1 MQDKHIIEERIDAF
15 EQLLEEDDFV
25 RKQRSLGERM
35 GFSKG
40 KEEGFSEGKEEGEIQ
55 AAQRILVEI
64 VSRRYPDLREMAQQ
78 KAARTKNVDVLYEVI
93 GLLLIAPSE
102 EMVRVILTS
111 PPAA

>member
-1 MQDKHIIEERIDAF
+1 
-15 EQLLEEDDFV
+15 
-25 RKQRSLGERM
+25 M

-40 KEEGFSEGKEEGEIQ
+40 KEEGFSRGKEEGIVEGEVQ
-55 AAQRILVEI
+55 SAQHILVDI

-93 GLLLIAPSE
+93 GLLSVAPSE
-102 EMVRVILTS
+102 EMVRFILTS